1 MWMPTFSIIVPV
13 YKTEKYLEKCIDSI
27 LKQTY
32 EDFELILVDDGSPDK
47 CPFICDEYKK
57 KDSRI
62 KVLHK
67 KNGGASSAR
76 NQGLCMAM
84 GKYIWFVDSD
94 DYIEPDALQELSDF
108 QQEIGAG
115 LCVFNAKSDE
125 IDRLDDI
132 NKFFDQYYFTY
143 ELGFEPWNKIYRREI
158 IQKYNLEFD
167 VQETIGEDLLFNIQY
182 YKAIFNTLP
191 VTIVLKKETYYQYVD
206 REGSAMNTALK
217 TRIYQQLRLFDKI
230 EDNLSGK
237 LKEENIA
244 YLFFIHLISGIG
256 QSKQSGLS
264 CFEFSQIDFEKYRN
278 WINKFKLI
286 QNKFWANENASQFGK
301 IRIQLFVWLMKRKKF
316 MLAGKLMG
324 LINC

>member
-1 MWMPTFSIIVPV
+1 MDHRTSVLLFVMNI
-13 YKTEKYLEKCIDSI
+13 
-27 LKQTY
+27 
-32 EDFELILVDDGSPDK
+32 
-47 CPFICDEYKK
+47 KK

-67 KNGGASSAR
+67 KNGGVSSAR

-158 IQKYNLEFD
+158 YSKIQFR
-167 VQETIGEDLLFNIQY
+167 V
-182 YKAIFNTLP
+182 
-191 VTIVLKKETYYQYVD
+191 
-206 REGSAMNTALK
+206 
-217 TRIYQQLRLFDKI
+217 
-230 EDNLSGK
+230 
-237 LKEENIA
+237 
-244 YLFFIHLISGIG
+244 
-256 QSKQSGLS
+256 
-264 CFEFSQIDFEKYRN
+264 
-278 WINKFKLI
+278 
-286 QNKFWANENASQFGK
+286 
-301 IRIQLFVWLMKRKKF
+301 
-316 MLAGKLMG
+316 
-324 LINC
+324 